1 MLGVISRL
9 LGVEPGET
17 IEFMRAIATWFLAIG
32 KWLGIAAVVFLMIG
46 IVLTIIVNSFNK
58 NNFKK
63 VSSKYTKKRYFFT

>member
-32 KWLGIAAVVFLMIG
+32 KWLGIAEVVFLMIG

-58 NNFKK
+58 NNFKITLFGFVK
-63 VSSKYTKKRYFFT
+63 

>member
-9 LGVEPGET
+9 LGVETGET
-17 IEFMRAIATWFLAIG
+17 IEFMRTIATWFLAIG

-58 NNFKK
+58 NNFKITLFGFVK
-63 VSSKYTKKRYFFT
+63 

>member
-32 KWLGIAAVVFLMIG
+32 QWLGIAAVVFLMIG

-58 NNFKK
+58 NNFKITLFGFVK
-63 VSSKYTKKRYFFT
+63 

>member
-58 NNFKK
+58 NNFKITLFGFVK
-63 VSSKYTKKRYFFT
+63 